1 MTDAPIQKSRDNFEQ
16 DQFLSILSREDALAR
31 KISSSVGI
39 ADIALLKKSDGA
51 WLPLAI
57 GDLSLDHI
65 VRADAWFAVPGSSEG
80 FAAGT
85 LVDAYMLR
93 T

>member
-1 MTDAPIQKSRDNFEQ
+1 LP
-16 DQFLSILSREDALAR
+16 LAR

-39 ADIALLKKSDGA
+39 AEIALLKKSDGA
-51 WLPLAI
+51 WMPLAT
-57 GDLSLDHI
+57 GDLSLNHI
-65 VRADAWFAVPGSSEG
+65 VRADAWLAVSGSSEG

-85 LVDAYMLR
+85 SVDAYMLR

>member
-1 MTDAPIQKSRDNFEQ
+1 MDTGVAGAGSAIWHLKRAKTLP
-16 DQFLSILSREDALAR
+16 LAR

-39 ADIALLKKSDGA
+39 ADIALLRKMDGA
-51 WLPLAI
+51 WMPLAT

-65 VRADAWFAVPGSSEG
+65 MRADAWLAVPGGSEG

-85 LVDAYMLR
+85 PVEAYRLKG
-93 T
+93 

>member
-1 MTDAPIQKSRDNFEQ
+1 M
-16 DQFLSILSREDALAR
+16 R

-51 WLPLAI
+51 WTPLAT

-65 VRADAWFAVPGSSEG
+65 VRADAWLAVPSNSEG

-85 LVDAYMLR
+85 PVDAYMLR
-93 T
+93 I

>member
-1 MTDAPIQKSRDNFEQ
+1 MPALDR
-16 DQFLSILSREDALAR
+16 LSGHKRLAKMLPLAR

-39 ADIALLKKSDGA
+39 ADIALLTESDGA
-51 WLPLAI
+51 WMPLAI

-65 VRADAWFAVPGSSEG
+65 VRADAWLAVPGSSEG

-85 LVDAYMLR
+85 PVGAYMLR
-93 T
+93 G